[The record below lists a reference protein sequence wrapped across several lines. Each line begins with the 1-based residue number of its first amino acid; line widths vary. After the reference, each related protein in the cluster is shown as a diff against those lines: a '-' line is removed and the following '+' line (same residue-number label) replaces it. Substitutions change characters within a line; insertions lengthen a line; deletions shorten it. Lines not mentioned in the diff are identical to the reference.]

1 MAKVTQAHIEARTKD
16 ILDAAMRMFARRGI
30 ENTTMQEI
38 AREADLSAGAIYRYF
53 PSKEELLRGVFADCT
68 KQNRASFD
76 RAAAETDSP
85 MQALRDIGRSAWSEL
100 NAEGAR
106 ESAMLSL
113 ETALA
118 AARNPEELGS
128 PRREMLTAQID
139 MLGGLIR
146 QAQAAG
152 EIDRGV
158 DAQAVALT
166 LLAAYL
172 GSMLL
177 ALQLD
182 ERVDTYAVCELMTDL
197 VEHLAPHTGQ

>member
-16 ILDAAMRMFARRGI
+16 IMDAATRVFARKGI
-30 ENTTMQEI
+30 ESTTMQEI

-76 RAAAETDSP
+76 RAAADTDSP
-85 MQALRDIGRSAWSEL
+85 MQALRDIGRSAWGEL
-100 NAEGAR
+100 KAEGAH
-106 ESAMLSL
+106 EAAMLSL

-118 AARNPEELGS
+118 AARKPEELGG
-128 PRREMLTAQID
+128 PRREMFTAQLD
-139 MLGGLIR
+139 MLNGLIR

-152 EIDRGV
+152 EIDRGM

-177 ALQLD
+177 LLQLK
-182 ERVDTYAVCELMTDL
+182 ESVETHVVCELMTDML
-197 VEHLAPHTGQ
+197 EHFAPQISH